1 MVLANK
7 FIIEKQYTV
16 KMLVQIS
23 EKNNGLFTGAW
34 KKNILGQFKVKQYLS
49 LGQN

>member
-7 FIIEKQYTV
+7 LIIEKQYTV
-16 KMLVQIS
+16 VSANQW
-23 EKNNGLFTGAW
+23 KNNGLFTGAW